1 MSSLSCENIS
11 WVVLLQGAST
21 LGLSTFCTAIGDYLI
36 ERHEEWLKRNISTV
50 YNYASSTVSLQKLG
64 DHCNQLMISFPD
76 IVLKSNNVVDLPKAT
91 LISLL
96 KNDEL
101 NMDEIDIWLSV
112 GSFHTLTY
120 YQESYDPIYLLI
132 I

>member
-1 MSSLSCENIS
+1 CRFIYTGKVSSLSCENIS

-50 YNYASSTVSLQKLG
+50 YNYASSTDSLQKLG
-64 DHCNQLMISFPD
+64 DHCNQLMASFPD

-91 LISLL
+91 FISLL

-101 NMDEIDIWLSV
+101 NMEEIDIWLSV
-112 GSFHTLTY
+112 IQWTT
-120 YQESYDPIYLLI
+120 
-132 I
+132 